1 MKQTVA
7 FLPGL
12 LCDAD
17 LFTAQIAAMQ
27 AAGRR
32 THVADF
38 AGEDQVSIPVMASK
52 LLGELP
58 ERFSLV
64 ALSMGGYVALEVLA
78 QAPERVERLALL
90 DTNARA
96 DSPAAAARR
105 RDLLRLAERGRFLGV
120 APRLM
125 PLYLHESRLE
135 DDVLTGAVAGMAERL
150 GADVFR
156 RQQGAI
162 LERKDHR
169 QILAAYEGPVL
180 VLCGRQDQVT
190 PLPRSEEMV
199 ALAPDGV
206 LTVIEDCGHLS
217 TMERPEAVNA
227 ALLDWMDR

>member
-27 AAGRR
+27 AAGHR

-38 AGEDQVSIPVMASK
+38 AGEDQVSIPAMAAK

-78 QAPERVERLALL
+78 QAPERVERVALL

-96 DSPAAAARR
+96 DDPAAAARR

-125 PLYLHESRLE
+125 PLYLHESRLK
-135 DDVLTGAVAGMAERL
+135 DDDLTGAVAGMAERL

-162 LERKDHR
+162 LGRRDHR
-169 QILAAYEGPVL
+169 QTLAAFDGPLL

-190 PLPRSEEMV
+190 PLARSEEM
-199 ALAPDGV
+199 AGLAPNAV
-206 LTVIEDCGHLS
+206 LTVIEDCGHMS

>member
-27 AAGRR
+27 AAGHS

-38 AGEDQVSIPVMASK
+38 AGEEQVSIPAMATR
-52 LLGELP
+52 LIDELP

-78 QAPERVERLALL
+78 QAPDRVERIALL

-96 DSPAAAARR
+96 DDPAAAARR

-135 DDVLTGAVAGMAERL
+135 DDDLTSAVAGMAERL

-169 QILAAYEGPVL
+169 PTLAGYEGPVL

-190 PLPRSEEMV
+190 PIHCSEEMA
-199 ALAPDGV
+199 ALAPDAV
-206 LTVIEDCGHLS
+206 LTVLEDCGHLS
-217 TMERPEAVNA
+217 TMERPESVNA